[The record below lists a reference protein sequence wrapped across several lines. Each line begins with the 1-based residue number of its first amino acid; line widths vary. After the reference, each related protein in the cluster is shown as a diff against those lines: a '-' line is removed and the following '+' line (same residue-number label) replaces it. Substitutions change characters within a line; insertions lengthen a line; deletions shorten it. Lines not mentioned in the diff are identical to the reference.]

1 MQSNVVGIVPIH
13 NITDFLHLQQN
24 RFSTP
29 PPEHT
34 HADKLLLFNSQAK
47 KAKPGFYSWCV
58 RLVVVGGAMPAYQR
72 VPMLPTIILRLATR
86 ECVPPYR
93 VSPPIPYTHIE
104 RQIVTGHLC
113 LGFLYSWFVHSNYTR
128 RNRKSLFRQ

>member
-34 HADKLLLFNSQAK
+34 HADKLPLFNSQAK
-47 KAKPGFYSWCV
+47 KSKTGV
-58 RLVVVGGAMPAYQR
+58 LLLVCSFGGGWWRDARVSTGAYVANHNPAVSDER
-72 VPMLPTIILRLATR
+72 V
-86 ECVPPYR
+86 CPPYR
-93 VSPPIPYTHIE
+93 VSPPIPYTH
-104 RQIVTGHLC
+104 T
-113 LGFLYSWFVHSNYTR
+113 
-128 RNRKSLFRQ
+128 

>member
-47 KAKPGFYSWCV
+47 KSKTGV
-58 RLVVVGGAMPAYQR
+58 LLLVCSFGGGWWRDARVSTGAYVANHNPAVSDER
-72 VPMLPTIILRLATR
+72 V
-86 ECVPPYR
+86 CPPYR
-93 VSPPIPYTHIE
+93 VSPPIPYTH
-104 RQIVTGHLC
+104 T
-113 LGFLYSWFVHSNYTR
+113 
-128 RNRKSLFRQ
+128 